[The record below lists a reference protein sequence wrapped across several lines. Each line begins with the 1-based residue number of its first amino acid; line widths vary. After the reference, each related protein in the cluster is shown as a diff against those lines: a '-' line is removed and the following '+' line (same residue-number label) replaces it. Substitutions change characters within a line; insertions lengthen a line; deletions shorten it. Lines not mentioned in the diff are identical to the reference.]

1 MKMGVGLLLITAL
14 GVIIVRLVVSL
25 IKRII
30 NIATLKKAAKH
41 PEYYPRTES
50 GIVPEVK
57 LFYHFN
63 KKPLFSGFFS

>member
-1 MKMGVGLLLITAL
+1 MLLITAL

-50 GIVPEVK
+50 GIV
-57 LFYHFN
+57 FN
-63 KKPLFSGFFS
+63 KKTGKLESSGSKTILPF